1 MSILFRYLAR
11 EILVASGLAALALT
25 GMFTFFDFIQELSE
39 NHADGYTPLLATLF
53 VALNIP
59 GRLTELLP
67 VAVLVGGLFAWNR
80 LALSSEFSVM
90 RTGGLSAVRLA
101 AWMLGL
107 GLLIGGFA
115 LLLSEYVTP
124 PAERAAQQLKLRAT
138 SGVVAKEFQ
147 TGVWAKDG
155 TTFINIREIRLDAG
169 LVDVRLYEFDENFQ
183 LRSLLRAETAE
194 WRDGGWLLRQV
205 TQTRLAENTTQTLRL
220 ADQRWNSSVTP
231 DLLAVLMVSPQRMS
245 MATLHSYIRHLNENR
260 QDAQRYVIAFWSK
273 VSYPLAAPVMLLLA
287 LAFAYRPPRVG
298 GAGGRLLLGVLL
310 GLGFHLANRLS
321 AQLAQL
327 QDWPAPLAA
336 SAPILAFGLAAGLAI
351 WWMERR

>member
-11 EILVASGLAALALT
+11 EILAASALAALALT

-39 NHADGYTPLLATLF
+39 NQPPTYTPWLATLF
-53 VALNIP
+53 VVLNIP
-59 GRLTELLP
+59 GRLNELIP
-67 VAVLVGGLFAWNR
+67 VAVLVGGLLAWNR

-90 RTGGLSAVRLA
+90 RAGGLSPLRLA
-101 AWMLGL
+101 AWMCIL
-107 GLLIGGFA
+107 GLLIGSLA

-124 PAERAAQQLKLRAT
+124 PAERSAQQMKLRAT

-155 TTFINIREIRLDAG
+155 TTFINIREMRPDAS
-169 LVDVRLYEFDENFQ
+169 LTDVRLYDFDEQFR
-183 LRSLLRAETAE
+183 LVSLLRAESAE
-194 WRDGGWLLRQV
+194 WREGRWLLRQV
-205 TQTRLAENTTQTLRL
+205 TETRLSEHGTETRQL
-220 ADQRWNSSVTP
+220 ADHAWSSSVTP
-231 DLLAVLMVSPQRMS
+231 DLLAVLMVAPQRMS
-245 MATLHSYIRHLNENR
+245 MVALYTYIQHLTENR
-260 QDAQRYVIAFWSK
+260 QDAQRYIIAFWNK
-273 VSYPLAAPVMLLLA
+273 VSYPFAAPVMLLLA

-321 AQLAQL
+321 TQLAVL
-327 QDWPAPLAA
+327 RDWPAPLAA
-336 SAPILAFGLAAGLAI
+336 SAPILAFALAAGLTI

>member
-1 MSILFRYLAR
+1 MSILFRYIAR
-11 EILVASGLAALALT
+11 EILVASALAALALT
-25 GMFTFFDFIQELSE
+25 GMFSFFDFIQELSE
-39 NHADGYTPLLATLF
+39 NQPKTYTPLLASLF
-53 VALNIP
+53 VVLNVP
-59 GRLTELLP
+59 GRLNELIP

-80 LALSSEFSVM
+80 MALSSEFSVM
-90 RTGGLSAVRLA
+90 RTGGLSAARLG

-107 GLLIGGFA
+107 GMVIGGLA
-115 LLLSEYVTP
+115 LVLSEYVTP

-138 SGVVAKEFQ
+138 SGIVAREFQ

-155 TTFINIREIRLDAG
+155 KTFINIHEIRADAS
-169 LVDVRLYEFDENFQ
+169 LRDVRLYEFDDGFQ
-183 LRSLLRAETAE
+183 LRSLLRAEAAE
-194 WRDGGWLLRQV
+194 WGDGSWMLRGV
-205 TQTRLAENTTQTLRL
+205 TETRLYDERTETRRL
-220 ADQRWNSSVTP
+220 ADQRWRSSVTP

-245 MATLHSYIRHLNENR
+245 MATLYSYIRHLTENR

-310 GLGFHLANRLS
+310 GLGFHLSNRLS
-321 AQLAQL
+321 AQFALL

-336 SAPILAFGLAAGLAI
+336 SAPILAFGVAAGLAI

>member
-1 MSILFRYLAR
+1 MSILFRYVSR
-11 EILVASGLAALALT
+11 EILVASALAALALT
-25 GMFTFFDFIQELSE
+25 GMFTFFDFIQEVSE
-39 NHADGYTPLLATLF
+39 NQPKTYTPLLATLF

-59 GRLTELLP
+59 GRLNELIP

-107 GLLIGGFA
+107 GIGIGGVA

-155 TTFINIREIRLDAG
+155 TTFINIREMRPDAS
-169 LVDVRLYEFDENFQ
+169 LLDVRLYDFDERFQ
-183 LRSLLRAETAE
+183 LRSLLRAESAE
-194 WRDGGWLLRQV
+194 WRDGSWLLRQV
-205 TQTRLAENTTQTLRL
+205 TETRLHEDSTETLRL
-220 ADQRWNSSVTP
+220 ADQRWRSSVTP

-245 MATLHSYIRHLNENR
+245 MTTLYSYIKHLTENR
-260 QDAQRYVIAFWSK
+260 QDAQRYIIAFWSK

-298 GAGGRLLLGVLL
+298 GAGGRLLIGVLL

-321 AQLAQL
+321 AQVALL
-327 QDWPAPLAA
+327 QDWPAPLSA